1 MTNHLFSTPLYPIEI
16 DQRYELKYLLVY
28 REESFGQLQELFV
41 DEVLRY
47 LEPYQ
52 DIE

>member
-1 MTNHLFSTPLYPIEI
+1 MTNPLFSTPLYPIEM
-16 DQRYELKYLLVY
+16 DQRYDLKYLLVY
-28 REESFGQLQELFV
+28 REESFGQPQELFL

-52 DIE
+52 DT